1 MAPTPPLPVTEDTP
15 PDMLAGSMDLHVVL
29 PTGRSVKMSVER
41 GTPMMDLLV
50 QVATANKI
58 PPGGHVIQ
66 AVGERGLL
74 PYKPSTPIGALDT
87 WTIQIVPKSRPS
99 STAGSK
105 TASSKASN
113 QQPFEQ
119 TFRLQVHLPRN
130 QLFVARVSPKTVLSD
145 VLNLACTEKNL
156 DPSKYE
162 LRHPAN
168 LEERLRPDW
177 TLADYKLQEVTMVA
191 KRGRPLGAGLSSSDI
206 MALQKEEEKR
216 RQQTRAGGSTGSAV
230 LGLMFN
236 KRSQSSVCD
245 GSVSSDS
252 LGGRSIS
259 PINSDDTPS
268 PPGSSLP
275 PPRPAR
281 KRRPAPKP
289 PGPPAAVI
297 SHSRNSSDSSGYHE
311 ASVLSESPES
321 NGLSSPSG
329 TLPRRSKLTSATPA
343 PPQNTSLSRSLSNLT
358 TVSNGG
364 NKPAPRPEGMKSCT
378 HSVSTSS
385 LASSGHGK
393 KKKAAPPPPPVAANS
408 SKMTPR
414 EPVQPQRTLSLS
426 TLSSQSS
433 IDNCDS
439 AADGMLERNRL
450 SSSVSVSRQEIQ
462 PVPEEVSKIP
472 PIEDKRSS
480 EMSRESS
487 IEMYSETSSIL
498 SSPERQTNPLDIKTK
513 STAVQEKN
521 AKNQAKQQS
530 PELESITLKKT
541 EVSNA
546 ANIESFP
553 VSPIVEIKN
562 KNNKLKCEERPLE
575 PQSKLLVEKPPASSK
590 VEPLPDVVSGSS
602 PVPTPKPRIVT
613 SSNPETLA
621 PVPRPR
627 RSPLVLPS
635 ADGDSSRRA
644 SRQSVSSSEFSSEYG
659 SVGRTFGVGKTM
671 IMLAASSQ
679 ESSSSNEHLANSG
692 LESDV
697 ASNSHM
703 LSTCETDEEFL
714 NMAEKDLKM
723 FETRRNSSENDSLI
737 DCTPQDATY
746 DSLSVTSSLFDSE
759 HETSC
764 DGTWGRNSVRSHDL
778 RRGQFVMRHPSKK
791 LRSGSLRSMKELPGF
806 LKEDKILSRWPP
818 AEDLFSETQ
827 DLHAETQET
836 GLQLDSEE
844 IDRAFQSVTDEL
856 EAAILADE
864 LKQASPL
871 PDLPSP
877 VTGSRS
883 PSLSDWEYQL
893 PAPPTAF
900 QDRQSPTPTL
910 GETIELG
917 ETGVFQENLP
927 SEPFPPRFS
936 NPKSQASEQISRES
950 VPQSTPSSAQ
960 CLPSQDIDERL
971 HKSKTTI
978 NPLYNA
984 ELFEREAIQ
993 NEELNER
1000 LSGNTAGHKT
1010 SLHNGVGKNDEEED
1024 DWKPQQLRAVSEVDI
1039 ELKNSSNNVIRR
1051 SSFNDVG
1058 QSNQLKNFTITTY
1071 QRPRDTDN
1079 IFSED
1084 NGSRRIILSEFKKP
1098 LEATLSKQQN
1108 GSAHPLASST
1118 SLPRTNS
1125 FNTSNMETVEHSVV
1139 RRSTSHVSLVNSA
1152 RNLRAK
1158 SIGNISAV
1166 TSREGRKNSESEA
1179 TVDSGHE
1186 RLRKTSSEMA
1196 INRGSDD
1203 INKVEQSA
1211 GHPAS
1216 PDEPLQ
1222 SLQVMRNILNP
1233 NDQEPRKDT
1242 NSNEQV
1248 ARRVSSE
1255 MHSAQKQEDTQ
1266 VSQPVVKPAVTIES
1280 QSESTT
1286 NGDVTKRYRYTPP
1299 SVNFSTWSE
1308 RPKSQVSIKLDS
1320 DYRIGTGQGGSQ
1332 ESQSVTEVKTEQRER
1347 LSDTT
1352 SGGEPKNT
1360 SGVKLLQGE
1369 VSNPAINQT
1378 TKVEPVPLSMRIV
1391 SHTTSSS
1398 YSKRTPSFSNQRID
1412 FVSKTNDQ
1420 NSKETHQVVV
1430 RTSSYNTAQIADPSR
1445 IPIVRAVELKKSFL
1459 QGQQQQQQPQQQ
1471 QNKSTS
1477 VQLSWNGTDDLAKRN
1492 GTTDVKRNSENE
1504 EPEIFQGVNNLA
1516 KMFSAAAPNSECV
1529 RVGFRGNSTRPVSAY
1544 LYNGSNDATESSDMK
1559 RNSTSTSALNTV
1571 GIGDLYVGNTSSQL
1585 NTNGPKKYTSVV
1597 GINGAAIS
1605 TSSFREPDVNRN
1617 HPKVTNSASIKVNGF
1632 AVPKQPMPVVKGFRY
1647 PSNGTNHSDSSLLA
1661 ANSHK
1666 SSTVS
1671 EPLTVK
1677 VQRSDSY
1684 TNQNQRNSSSEPA
1697 PTFNVRIQH
1706 TPTVKI
1712 DSLQAKTRQTTIPV
1726 PPPAPAPLKKTVSV
1740 RPKSFAAS
1748 EPSPRDQ
1755 LMDAIRNFGG
1765 RNNLKQTGGS

>member
-321 NGLSSPSG
+321 NGLSSSPSG

-590 VEPLPDVVSGSS
+590 VEPLPDVVS
-602 PVPTPKPRIVT
+602 
-613 SSNPETLA
+613 
-621 PVPRPR
+621 
-627 RSPLVLPS
+627 
-635 ADGDSSRRA
+635 
-644 SRQSVSSSEFSSEYG
+644 
-659 SVGRTFGVGKTM
+659 
-671 IMLAASSQ
+671 
-679 ESSSSNEHLANSG
+679 
-692 LESDV
+692 
-697 ASNSHM
+697 
-703 LSTCETDEEFL
+703 
-714 NMAEKDLKM
+714 
-723 FETRRNSSENDSLI
+723 
-737 DCTPQDATY
+737 
-746 DSLSVTSSLFDSE
+746 
-759 HETSC
+759 
-764 DGTWGRNSVRSHDL
+764 
-778 RRGQFVMRHPSKK
+778 
-791 LRSGSLRSMKELPGF
+791 
-806 LKEDKILSRWPP
+806 
-818 AEDLFSETQ
+818 
-827 DLHAETQET
+827 